1 MLKYLSLYLAAF
13 VLLILT
19 SCSFVDFESGTGSVT
34 FSLARAAV
42 SSVTEEADYTIDIEL
57 KGDYTE
63 KASVLIADGAS
74 ITFDGIEVGK
84 AVYAE
89 ASVYKTS
96 DSKKTPIYAGKSE
109 TITIKD
115 GSNAL
120 ALNLKNVYTVTFN
133 TNGVSDISS
142 QSVIDGEKA
151 EKPEVPTKEETEK
164 TLYVFAGWFTDEEY
178 TKEFDFD
185 TAITSDTT
193 VYAKWEEKPYYT
205 VTFNTNGGSDVGSQ
219 KVLTGEKA
227 TKPETDPTKDATD
240 TSLFVFAGWYADE
253 EYTKE
258 FDFDTAITSDTT
270 VYAKW
275 TEKVKVTIDI
285 TVDESDINDEEI
297 SVEKDEGNSKV
308 AFTAA
313 SGYDSY
319 EWKVDNVV
327 KSTSNEL
334 VLELSA
340 SAEGVVHDVVLLAKK
355 GSEYYSYTA
364 HVTAKSE

>member
-74 ITFDGIEVGK
+74 ITFDDIEVGK

-96 DSKKTPIYAGKSE
+96 DSKTIYAGKSE

-115 GSNAL
+115 GTNTL

-133 TNGVSDISS
+133 TNGGSDISS

-185 TAITSDTT
+185 TAIE
-193 VYAKWEEKPYYT
+193 A
-205 VTFNTNGGSDVGSQ
+205 
-219 KVLTGEKA
+219 
-227 TKPETDPTKDATD
+227 
-240 TSLFVFAGWYADE
+240 
-253 EYTKE
+253 
-258 FDFDTAITSDTT
+258 DTT

-285 TVDESDINDEEI
+285 TVDESDINAEEI
-297 SVEKDEGNSKV
+297 SVEKDETASKV
-308 AFTAA
+308 AFIAA

-319 EWKVDNVV
+319 EWKVDGEV

-340 SAEGVVHDVVLLAKK
+340 SAKGVVYDVVLLAKK

-364 HVTAKSE
+364 HVTAKSK